1 MSRYWLGLGSNLGDR
16 AEALQ
21 AAIDALAGEG
31 VVVQAVSAVYET
43 APQDVVDQ
51 PAFLNAAAM
60 AVSDLDPPG
69 VLAAAKRVEAR
80 AGRDAAGP
88 RYGPRP
94 IDVDLLVW
102 DGGAVAM
109 SDPDLVIPHARLA
122 ERRFALVPL
131 LEVEPDLILPGGAPI
146 AALAAAI
153 AADAQPVTRTA
164 YPLVPPPAGTPG
176 L

>member
-21 AAIDALAGEG
+21 HAVEALAAEG
-31 VVVQAVSAVYET
+31 VVVRAVSRVYET
-43 APQDVVDQ
+43 APQDVEDQ
-51 PAFLNAAAM
+51 PPFLNAAVIAE
-60 AVSDLDPPG
+60 SHLDPPA
-69 VLAAAKRVEAR
+69 VLAAAKRVERA
-80 AGRDAAGP
+80 AGRDLDGL

-94 IDVDLLVW
+94 IDIDLLVW
-102 DGGAVAM
+102 DGGPFTAA
-109 SDPDLVIPHARLA
+109 DPDLIIPHARLS

-131 LEVEPDLILPGGAPI
+131 LDVDPALALPDGTAI

-153 AADAQPVTRTA
+153 PPGDQPVARTD
-164 YPLVPPPAGTPG
+164 YPLAVPRSGAPG

>member
-31 VVVQAVSAVYET
+31 VLVHAVSAVYET

-69 VLAAAKRVEAR
+69 VLAAANALVRISGNAWDFWLRMTRTRTVHHKICTCAASL
-80 AGRDAAGP
+80 AGGDWR
-88 RYGPRP
+88 RSRP
-94 IDVDLLVW
+94 
-102 DGGAVAM
+102 ANR
-109 SDPDLVIPHARLA
+109 SDRHSLHSARLGSGA
-122 ERRFALVPL
+122 RGMACHRKRRS
-131 LEVEPDLILPGGAPI
+131 G
-146 AALAAAI
+146 
-153 AADAQPVTRTA
+153 
-164 YPLVPPPAGTPG
+164 
-176 L
+176 

>member
-21 AAIDALAGEG
+21 AAIDALVGEG

-69 VLAAAKRVEAR
+69 VLAAAKRVER
-80 AGRDAAGP
+80 GAGRDAAGP

-94 IDVDLLVW
+94 IDVDLLAW
-102 DGGAVAM
+102 DGGAFAT

-131 LEVEPDLILPGGAPI
+131 LEVEPTLVLPGGAAI
-146 AALAAAI
+146 ASLAAAI
-153 AADAQPVTRTA
+153 APDAQPVTRTA
-164 YPLVPPPAGTPG
+164 YPLVPPRSGTPG

>member
-102 DGGAVAM
+102 DGGAVAT

-153 AADAQPVTRTA
+153 GADAQPVTRTA